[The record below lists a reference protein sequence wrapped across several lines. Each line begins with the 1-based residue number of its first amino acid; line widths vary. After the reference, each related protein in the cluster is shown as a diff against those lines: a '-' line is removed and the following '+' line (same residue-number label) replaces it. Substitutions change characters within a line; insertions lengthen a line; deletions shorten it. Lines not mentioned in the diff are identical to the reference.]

1 MTSTVDFIRKYM
13 KKNVSALFLLF
24 TTVYSQPHFNGAELQ
39 LAVNKLS
46 VLGSVLYVA
55 AHPDDENTAL
65 LSYFAKER
73 LYRTAYLSLTRGEGG
88 QNLIGSELGAELGV
102 IRTQELLAAR
112 RIDGAEQYFT
122 RAIDFGF
129 SKSAEEALRLWNK
142 DSVLKDVVWIIRK
155 FRPDIIITR
164 FSPTQ
169 GGHGH
174 HLASAI
180 LAQEAFK
187 ISGDSTV
194 FPEQL
199 RYVRPWKAKRILF
212 NAFRSG
218 EASRLLQQSL
228 PIVIDVG
235 AYNPLLGISYTE
247 LAGISRSMH
256 KSQGMGSPQQKGSFI
271 NTFIVT
277 DGEPAAQ
284 DVMEGVDVSWK
295 KVKEGK
301 QIEKIISQIQKK
313 FSPLHPAGIVPLL
326 LQLRKE
332 LLKQPENFWCTI
344 KMKEVESLLLST
356 LGFSAE
362 LIATDHSYTNGDSI
376 AMTLSLINRSSVHV
390 LFTQCLLEALSIKH
404 TAYDTLR
411 NNQRFEQRFSAVVP
425 THLPYTSPYWLVNGR
440 NEFLYSITN
449 QSDIGMPEQ
458 SSPLTATVTLYVQ
471 GEKITFSLPLK
482 YKWIDDINGE
492 QYRSV
497 EIVPPV
503 SVSLMEKNVIGKE
516 SKRSLISLRVKSLK
530 NNLSGSVRLRVP
542 EGWTVS
548 ATQPFGPLT
557 KNQEITV
564 QLYVQPHSSASSGE
578 CVAEAVIDG
587 KGFSQTV
594 KRISYS
600 HIPLQT
606 VLGRASGKLLKMNLQ
621 KRGTTIGYI
630 MGAGDDV
637 PKALEQMGYAV
648 SLLSD
653 EELLNGDLSK
663 YDAIVAG
670 IRSYNTREQ
679 LRLSNA
685 RLLQYVANGGR
696 YIVQYQTLERG
707 YTDNIA
713 PYPMEISRER
723 VTDEQAPVTFT
734 NPKHPLLTHPN
745 QISEKDFNG
754 WVQERGLY
762 FASTWDKK
770 FETMISFADP
780 KEKQQEGSLLCAQY
794 GKGYYIF
801 TGLSFFRQLPAGVE
815 GAYKLFANVVSVGQ

>member
-1 MTSTVDFIRKYM
+1 MTNTVDFIRKYM
-13 KKNVSALFLLF
+13 KKNFSALLLLF
-24 TTVYSQPHFNGAELQ
+24 SAVFAQPNSNGAELQ
-39 LAVNKLS
+39 LAVTKLS

-65 LSYFAKER
+65 LSYFAKDR

-88 QNLIGSELGAELGV
+88 QNLIGSELGTELGV

-112 RIDGAEQYFT
+112 RIDGAEQFFT
-122 RAIDFGF
+122 RAIDFGY

-142 DSVLKDVVWIIRK
+142 DSVLKDVVWVIRK

-199 RYVRPWKAKRILF
+199 KYVRPWKAKRILF
-212 NAFRSG
+212 NAFRSD
-218 EASRLLQQSL
+218 EANRSPQHSRPLS
-228 PIVIDVG
+228 IDIG

-256 KSQGMGSPQQKGSFI
+256 KSQGMGSPQRRGSFI
-271 NTFIVT
+271 NDIIVT
-277 DGEPAAQ
+277 DGEPATY

-295 KVKEGK
+295 KVKNGK
-301 QIEKIISQIQKK
+301 QIERIISQIQKN
-313 FSPLHPAGIVPLL
+313 FAPSHPSGIVLLL

-332 LLKQPENFWCTI
+332 LMKQPDNFWCTV
-344 KMKEVESLLLST
+344 KVKEVESLLLST

-362 LIATDHSYTNGDSI
+362 LIANNHSYTNGDSVS
-376 AMTLSLINRSSVHV
+376 MTLSLVNRSSVQV
-390 LFTQCLLEALSIKH
+390 LFTQCFLEALGVSI
-404 TAYDTLR
+404 TSYDTLR
-411 NNQRFEQRFSAVVP
+411 NNQRLEKHASAIVP
-425 THLPYTSPYWLVNGR
+425 AHLPFTSPYWLVNGQ

-449 QSDIGMPEQ
+449 QSDIGLPEKV
-458 SSPLTATVTLYVQ
+458 SPLTATATIQ
-471 GEKITFSLPLK
+471 IHGERISFLLPLK

-503 SVSLMEKNVIGKE
+503 SISLMEKNVIGKE
-516 SKRSLISLRVKSLK
+516 SGRSLISLRVKSLK
-530 NNLSGSVRLRVP
+530 NNLAGSVRLRVP
-542 EGWTVS
+542 NRWTVS
-548 ATQPFGPLT
+548 AEQPFGPLM
-557 KNQEITV
+557 KNQEVTI
-564 QLYVQPHSSASSGE
+564 QFYVQPDSFASSGVF
-578 CVAEAVIDG
+578 VAEAVVDG
-587 KGFSQTV
+587 KSFSQTV

-600 HIPLQT
+600 HIPIQT
-606 VLGRASGKLLKMNLQ
+606 VLEQASGKLLKLNLQ
-621 KRGTTIGYI
+621 KRGETIGYI

-637 PKALEQMGYAV
+637 PKALEQLGYTV
-648 SLLSD
+648 SLISD
-653 EELLNGDLSK
+653 EELFNGDLSK
-663 YDAIVAG
+663 YDAIIAG
-670 IRSYNTREQ
+670 IRAYNTREQ

-696 YIVQYQTLERG
+696 YIVQYQTMEKG

-723 VTDEQAPVTFT
+723 VTDEQAAVTFIHP
-734 NPKHPLLTHPN
+734 NHPLLTYPN
-745 QISEKDFNG
+745 QISKKDFDG

-762 FASTWDKK
+762 FAKTWDKK
-770 FETMISFADP
+770 FETVLSFADP
-780 KEKQQEGSLLCAQY
+780 NEKQQEGSLLVTAY

-815 GAYKLFANVVSVGQ
+815 GAYRLFANVVSVGQ

>member
-1 MTSTVDFIRKYM
+1 MTNTVDFMRKYM
-13 KKNVSALFLLF
+13 KKNVSALLLLF
-24 TTVYSQPHFNGAELQ
+24 ITLYSQPHFNGAELQ

-88 QNLIGSELGAELGV
+88 QNLLGSELGAELGV

-112 RIDGAEQYFT
+112 RVDGAEQYFT

-187 ISGDSTV
+187 VSGDTTV

-199 RYVRPWKAKRILF
+199 KYVHPWKAKRILF

-228 PIVIDVG
+228 PLAIDVG

-271 NTFIVT
+271 NTFMVT
-277 DGEPAAQ
+277 DGEPATH

-301 QIEKIISQIQKK
+301 QIEKIILQIQKK

-332 LLKQPENFWCTI
+332 LLKQPDNFWCAI
-344 KMKEVESLLLST
+344 KTKEVESLLLST

-376 AMTLSLINRSSVHV
+376 AMTLSLINRSSVQV
-390 LFTQCLLEALSIKH
+390 LFTQCSLEALSINH

-440 NEFLYSITN
+440 NEFLYSITS
-449 QSDIGMPEQ
+449 QSDIGIPEQ
-458 SSPLTATVTLYVQ
+458 ASPLTATVTIHVQ

-516 SKRSLISLRVKSLK
+516 SERSLISLRVKSLR

-564 QLYVQPHSSASSGE
+564 QLYMQPHSSASSGE

-600 HIPLQT
+600 HIPIQT
-606 VLGRASGKLLKMNLQ
+606 VLGQASGKLLKMNLQ

-637 PKALEQMGYAV
+637 PKALEQMGYTV
-648 SLLSD
+648 SLISD
-653 EELLNGDLSK
+653 EELHNGDLSK

-696 YIVQYQTLERG
+696 YIVQYQTMERG
-707 YTDNIA
+707 HTDNIA

-745 QISEKDFNG
+745 QISEKDFDG

-770 FETMISFADP
+770 FETVISFADP
-780 KEKQQEGSLLCAQY
+780 KEKQQEGSLLYAQY

-815 GAYKLFANVVSVGQ
+815 GAYRLFANVVSVGQ